1 MPQPVEHAPLEAR
14 SELGDLATAQH
25 AYIQAANAYAAKAAE
40 FKKNGGMEKL
50 QKEHQNNIQ
59 ARGEQAKQNT
69 QWGWPGAGGFVNGG
83 AGAYANQYSNV
94 NGNRVGLDLLGIPI
108 LGLSNTNFNAGQNS
122 GANTFYNYG
131 YGF

>member
-59 ARGEQAKQNT
+59 ARGEQAKQNA
-69 QWGWPGAGGFVNGG
+69 QWGVWPAGFANGG
-83 AGAYANQYSNV
+83 ASAYQNQYSNV
-94 NGNRVGLDLLGIPI
+94 NGNRFGVDLLGIPL
-108 LGLSNTNFNAGQNS
+108 LGFSNTNFNAGQNS
-122 GANTFYNYG
+122 GANAYYNYG
-131 YGF
+131 LGF